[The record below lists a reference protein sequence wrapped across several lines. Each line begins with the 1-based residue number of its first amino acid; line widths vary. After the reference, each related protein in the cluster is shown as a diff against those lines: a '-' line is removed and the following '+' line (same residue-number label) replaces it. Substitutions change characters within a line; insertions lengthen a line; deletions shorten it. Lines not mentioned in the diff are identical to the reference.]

1 MVEKDKKVF
10 VIGLDCATPQLVFDK
25 WQTEL
30 PNIKRLI
37 DGGVYGELESIIPP
51 ITVPAWTCMMTSK
64 DPGEL
69 GFYGFRNRKDYSY
82 DGLSYANALAVKDA
96 TVWDILSKAGKKSI
110 LIGVPQTYPP
120 KPINGHMI
128 SCFLTPSTKS
138 QYTFPPE
145 LKDEIETVANGY
157 MLDVEDFR
165 TEDKKRVLDSIYA
178 MTKKRFQVVRHL
190 IKTKEWDF
198 FMLVEMGI
206 DRIHHGF
213 WKYFDKDHIKYES
226 GSPFENAILEYYKY
240 VDQEIGS
247 ILSLLDKDVTVL
259 VVSDH
264 GSQKMDGGICIN
276 EWLMR
281 EGYLC
286 LEEVPRVVTP
296 LAKTKINW
304 GKTMAWGE
312 GGYYSRVSL
321 NVKGREPQGII
332 EPEDY
337 EKVRNELKEKLEN
350 LGDETGKPIGTK
362 VYKPQEIYKKC
373 NGIPPD
379 LVVIF
384 GNLLWRAVGSVGH
397 GKIHTFENDTGPDDA
412 NHSQHGIFVMS
423 NFDGNIGR
431 GLKLNN
437 LHLMDIAPTILSL
450 FNIEIPKDMH
460 GRIIRAESTVYNTDE
475 EDEVRKRLEALGY
488 IE

>member
-1 MVEKDKKVF
+1 
-10 VIGLDCATPQLVFDK
+10 
-25 WQTEL
+25 
-30 PNIKRLI
+30 
-37 DGGVYGELESIIPP
+37 
-51 ITVPAWTCMMTSK
+51 
-64 DPGEL
+64 
-69 GFYGFRNRKDYSY
+69 
-82 DGLSYANALAVKDA
+82 
-96 TVWDILSKAGKKSI
+96 
-110 LIGVPQTYPP
+110 
-120 KPINGHMI
+120 
-128 SCFLTPSTKS
+128 
-138 QYTFPPE
+138 
-145 LKDEIETVANGY
+145 
-157 MLDVEDFR
+157 
-165 TEDKKRVLDSIYA
+165 
-178 MTKKRFQVVRHL
+178 
-190 IKTKEWDF
+190 
-198 FMLVEMGI
+198 
-206 DRIHHGF
+206 
-213 WKYFDKDHIKYES
+213 
-226 GSPFENAILEYYKY
+226 
-240 VDQEIGS
+240 
-247 ILSLLDKDVTVL
+247 
-259 VVSDH
+259 
-264 GSQKMDGGICIN
+264 
-276 EWLMR
+276 MR

-337 EKVRNELKEKLEN
+337 EKVRNELKEKLEA

-384 GNLLWRAVGSVGH
+384 GNLLWRSVGSVGH

-423 NFDGNIGR
+423 NLDGTGEKD
-431 GLKLNN
+431 LKLNN
-437 LHLMDIAPTILSL
+437 LHIMDIAPTILSL
-450 FNIEIPKDMH
+450 LGIEAPKDMH

-475 EDEVRKRLEALGY
+475 EEEVRKRLEALGY